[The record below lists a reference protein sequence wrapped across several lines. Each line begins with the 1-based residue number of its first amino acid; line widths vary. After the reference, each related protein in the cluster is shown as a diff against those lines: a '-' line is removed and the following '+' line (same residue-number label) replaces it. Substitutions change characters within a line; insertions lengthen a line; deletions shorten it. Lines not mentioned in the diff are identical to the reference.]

1 MTINVEVQN
10 GKVEQ
15 SPLDTKEILS
25 ILNETLDKT
34 KNEQEEIIKKELKTA
49 VLTKLNSNSSQYKY
63 IISITSLTTNGNSTD
78 AKITNDIGA
87 LWSPKKD
94 GLVNFQL
101 LNSVT
106 NTQYLITIFFIFK

>member
-1 MTINVEVQN
+1 MTVNIEVQN

-15 SPLDTKEILS
+15 SPLDTKELS
-25 ILNETLDKT
+25 TLLNETLENK
-34 KNEQEEIIKKELKTA
+34 KNEEENIIKNELKTVA
-49 VLTKLNSNSSQYKY
+49 LTKLNSNSSQYKY
-63 IISITSLTTNGNSTD
+63 IISITSLTTNGDTTD
-78 AKITNDIGA
+78 AMITNDVGA

-101 LNSVT
+101 VNSAT